1 MKITLAKALKLKNR
15 FASKIGE
22 VTRNIQS
29 YNSVIEGQERP
40 VDVSALML
48 RRERLVDALITL
60 KTAISGANTPIQS
73 TIYLLAEVKGDL
85 TFLRGIDTISGVQ
98 VQTARWGSGSDKVVT
113 KNAVLDFVTV
123 QGLVE
128 QAEAD
133 VDANQDKLDKHN
145 HTVEIEIGD
154 EVVKLLRG

>member
-22 VTRNIQS
+22 VNGNIIS
-29 YNSVIEGQERP
+29 YNSVIEGQDRP
-40 VDVSALML
+40 VDVSALMF

-60 KTAISGANTPIQS
+60 KTDISGANTPIQS
-73 TIYLLAEVKGDL
+73 IIYLLAEVKGDL
-85 TFLRGIDTISGVQ
+85 TFLRGIDTSSGVQ
-98 VQTARWGSGSDKVVT
+98 EKSGHWGEIDKIVT
-113 KNAVLDFVTV
+113 KTSILDFGTI
-123 QGLVE
+123 QGLIE

-133 VDANQDKLDKHN
+133 IDANQDKLDKHN
-145 HTVEIEIGD
+145 HIVEIEIDD